1 MKTKNNQLREQRVEK
16 RVLENLN
23 NKIEEQIKTLG
34 ETIKSSILEEIQ
46 SSLTK
51 VESKV
56 DQVKTSY
63 AAVTKVSTPVTTSG
77 LKTIVKEARY
87 EEMREKRDH
96 DNRQN
101 NVIIHGVSESAVEQ
115 NDAEDK
121 KFVESLIKTIRIP
134 TPNIKSI
141 SRIGASATD
150 KRRPIKV
157 VLRSEKE
164 KMNFL
169 RNLSVLKGNS
179 LYKGVSVTEDL
190 TQTERSVLKEWTEK
204 AKDLNLDDTD
214 WLHRVR
220 GDSKNGY
227 YLKKFPRRPNQ

>member
-1 MKTKNNQLREQRVEK
+1 MLSLCKSNEEELKTIIQERDQQKEEIEEFNNELNEKVRSMKTKNNQLREQRVEK

-141 SRIGASATD
+141 LRIGASATD

-157 VLRSEKE
+157 ILRSEKE
-164 KMNFL
+164 KNE
-169 RNLSVLKGNS
+169 LSA
-179 LYKGVSVTEDL
+179 
-190 TQTERSVLKEWTEK
+190 QPIRSQRK
-204 AKDLNLDDTD
+204 
-214 WLHRVR
+214 
-220 GDSKNGY
+220 
-227 YLKKFPRRPNQ
+227 